1 MGFVI
6 IQKTGFFLKRLR
18 MIESDTDRMEVSV
31 KGQLYSFD
39 IYDTL
44 ITRKTATPEGI
55 FALMQKQLEELREY
69 QSLPKRLIQNFFIIR
84 IQAEK
89 VARNT
94 YITGDIYDI
103 TLAQIYECVRLTSA
117 LSQEQTTK
125 LMQLE
130 IETEFNNSL
139 PITQNIEKVKDLIK
153 NGERVVLI
161 SNMYLTTDSI
171 RRILIH
177 MDSVFQE
184 ITIYVSG
191 DIGKTKGTKTL
202 YEYVQKQEAIEF
214 SNWYHYG
221 DNKVLDVDIPNS
233 MGICAELFPVSA
245 LYEWEKD
252 ILQGRENNA
261 DLQIMLGISRRVNK
275 GMKTPF
281 AYQVGT
287 GYSAEILLPY
297 VLWILQES
305 MKKGIQKL
313 FFIARDGYI
322 LKKIADILI
331 EKYRY
336 PITTVYL
343 YGSRKAWRLPSIKPK
358 GFDLQ
363 EFFRWNYPRQIY
375 TYQRFAEI
383 LGLTIEELRRFL
395 PFIKDIQSELSS
407 SFVQEIIKILIE
419 QQEQIAAL
427 ICQKYKEQNIAAV
440 SYLNQEIGNEN
451 KLFAFVDLIGSG
463 YTQKC
468 LADLIQHFY
477 SEPIRTFFYR
487 LDNCKASD
495 KNFNDAFFPNR
506 IKMGN
511 VIEVLCGA
519 PHGQTNGYKYSDGSW
534 VPLFGEDEGQKLASY
549 GFEDY
554 KEGIETYTKEFVTC
568 FPNEPFIL
576 QNLEVLELYFNYM
589 AEAKN
594 RNFYD
599 YIADMPYG
607 ITGHEK
613 IVASFAPRI
622 SDKQLSQI
630 FLWHK
635 GEPIKKYYTGYS
647 LEFSLARLSNR
658 QKKKHQFYNK
668 HSDDAIIKWLR
679 IRMFLSKRNICSH
692 RYELIADQ
700 IVLYGAGKKGR
711 KLHEQLTLGKQ
722 FHANIA
728 LWVDKNYEKYSEEG
742 LDIQPPENIWRVD
755 YKQIVI
761 AVASQKMAEE
771 IKESLVSAGIESF
784 KILWICTDD
793 RIG

>member
-1 MGFVI
+1 
-6 IQKTGFFLKRLR
+6 
-18 MIESDTDRMEVSV
+18 MIEPEKGLRRFGV
-31 KGQLYSFD
+31 KGHIYSFD

-245 LYEWEKD
+245 LYEWEKE

-297 VLWILQES
+297 VLCILQES
-305 MKKGIQKL
+305 MKKWIQKL
-313 FFIARDGYI
+313 FFI
-322 LKKIADILI
+322 
-331 EKYRY
+331 
-336 PITTVYL
+336 
-343 YGSRKAWRLPSIKPK
+343 
-358 GFDLQ
+358 
-363 EFFRWNYPRQIY
+363 
-375 TYQRFAEI
+375 
-383 LGLTIEELRRFL
+383 
-395 PFIKDIQSELSS
+395 
-407 SFVQEIIKILIE
+407 
-419 QQEQIAAL
+419 
-427 ICQKYKEQNIAAV
+427 
-440 SYLNQEIGNEN
+440 
-451 KLFAFVDLIGSG
+451 
-463 YTQKC
+463 
-468 LADLIQHFY
+468 
-477 SEPIRTFFYR
+477 
-487 LDNCKASD
+487 
-495 KNFNDAFFPNR
+495 
-506 IKMGN
+506 
-511 VIEVLCGA
+511 
-519 PHGQTNGYKYSDGSW
+519 
-534 VPLFGEDEGQKLASY
+534 
-549 GFEDY
+549 
-554 KEGIETYTKEFVTC
+554 
-568 FPNEPFIL
+568 
-576 QNLEVLELYFNYM
+576 
-589 AEAKN
+589 
-594 RNFYD
+594 
-599 YIADMPYG
+599 
-607 ITGHEK
+607 
-613 IVASFAPRI
+613 
-622 SDKQLSQI
+622 
-630 FLWHK
+630 
-635 GEPIKKYYTGYS
+635 
-647 LEFSLARLSNR
+647 
-658 QKKKHQFYNK
+658 
-668 HSDDAIIKWLR
+668 
-679 IRMFLSKRNICSH
+679 
-692 RYELIADQ
+692 
-700 IVLYGAGKKGR
+700 
-711 KLHEQLTLGKQ
+711 
-722 FHANIA
+722 
-728 LWVDKNYEKYSEEG
+728 
-742 LDIQPPENIWRVD
+742 
-755 YKQIVI
+755 
-761 AVASQKMAEE
+761 
-771 IKESLVSAGIESF
+771 
-784 KILWICTDD
+784 
-793 RIG
+793 